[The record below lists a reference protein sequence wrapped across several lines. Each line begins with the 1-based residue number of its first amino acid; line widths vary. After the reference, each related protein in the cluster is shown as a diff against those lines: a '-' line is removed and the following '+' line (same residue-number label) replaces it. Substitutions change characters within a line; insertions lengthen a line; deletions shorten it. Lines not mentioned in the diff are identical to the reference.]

1 MIVFADVFLWLLAAA
16 TPLAA
21 AAPFAF
27 HAQHRTPGKITA
39 ALAVACWLS
48 AGLAIA
54 AGRLA

>member
-27 HAQHRTPGKITA
+27 HARYRAPAVITA
-39 ALAVACWLS
+39 ALVAASWVT

-54 AGRLA
+54 AWRLA